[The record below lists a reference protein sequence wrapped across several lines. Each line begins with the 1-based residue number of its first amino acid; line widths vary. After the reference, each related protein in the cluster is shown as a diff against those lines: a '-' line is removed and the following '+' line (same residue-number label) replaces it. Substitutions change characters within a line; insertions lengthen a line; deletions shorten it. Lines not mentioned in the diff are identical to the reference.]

1 MIRVQHLMAIASAL
15 VLTVSSASAAKIS
28 GEYLEA
34 RTCDVYTGPC
44 FANAEM
50 GLAGKQALM
59 AWKIEK
65 GGWNNVSLHG
75 MNAAL
80 VVSAE
85 NTLGFDGV
93 FPMKP
98 GKVQSVILV
107 DDKASP
113 RAKRSPDRI
122 CQRFRQETH
131 RECQTRRKRFPCPLK
146 NNHLDGRGVFSAGRL
161 AKIET
166 RGMKKSDC
174 VCSNEVVYYQPLTKV
189 KNFHPAY
196 LKTLSYH
203 GEGLNNKWTTRHIR
217 SAFLATFRK

>member
-1 MIRVQHLMAIASAL
+1 MRIQRLAAVAAAL
-15 VLTVSSASAAKIS
+15 LLTVSTASAAKIS

-50 GLAGKQALM
+50 GLSGKEALM
-59 AWKIEK
+59 AWKVEK

-75 MNAAL
+75 LTAAL
-80 VVSAE
+80 VVNAE
-85 NTLGFDGV
+85 NTLGYDGV

-98 GKVQSVILV
+98 GKVQSVILI
-107 DDKASP
+107 DDKATPEQKAALVAFVKDS
-113 RAKRSPDRI
+113 AGKLTGNIKRIESVPMS
-122 CQRFRQETH
+122 
-131 RECQTRRKRFPCPLK
+131 LK
-146 NNHLDGRGVFSAGRL
+146 NNHLDGKGVFSAGSV

-166 RGMKKSDC
+166 RGMKKTDC

-189 KNFHPAY
+189 KNFAPAY
-196 LKTLSYH
+196 LNTLSFQ
-203 GEGLNNKWTTRHIR
+203 GEGLNNRWTTHHIR